1 MAFQEAPAATKAG
14 VRRSLLASRKALSP
28 DERAEKSRLI
38 CAACRELPAFREA
51 PIICS
56 YVNFR
61 DEVETGELVRSLL
74 AAGRRVAVPAHFHGV
89 DLPLVFS
96 EIRSWSELVP
106 NHFGIPQ
113 PPREKL
119 RILPVAAI
127 SLFLVPGSG
136 FDLSGRRLGYGL
148 GFYDRVL
155 PSASPGVLKVG
166 LAFEAQVVERVP
178 TDEHD
183 VPMDCIQTE
192 LRLITA
198 PRAPGPS
205 QEVHRP

>member
-1 MAFQEAPAATKAG
+1 MGFQEVPAATKAG
-14 VRRSLLASRKALSP
+14 VRRALLASRRGLSP
-28 DERAEKSRLI
+28 EERAEKSRRI
-38 CAACRELPAFREA
+38 CAACRELPAFRDA
-51 PIICS
+51 SIICS

-74 AAGRRVAVPAHFHGV
+74 DAGRRVAVPAHFHGV

-96 EIRSWSELVP
+96 ELRSWSELAP

-113 PPREKL
+113 PPRDKL

-127 SLFLVPGSG
+127 SLFLVPGAG
-136 FDLSGRRLGYGL
+136 FDLSRRRLGYGL

-155 PSASPGVLKVG
+155 PNASPGVLKVG
-166 LAFEAQVVERVP
+166 LAFEAQVIERVP

-183 VPMDCIQTE
+183 VPMDLIVTE
-192 LRLITA
+192 QRLITA
-198 PRAPGPS
+198 PPSPGPS
-205 QEVHRP
+205 QEVH